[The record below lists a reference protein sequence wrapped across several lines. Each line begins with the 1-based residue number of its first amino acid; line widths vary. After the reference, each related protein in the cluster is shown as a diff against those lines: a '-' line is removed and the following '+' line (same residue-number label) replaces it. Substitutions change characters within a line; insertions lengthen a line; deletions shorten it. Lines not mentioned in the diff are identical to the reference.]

1 MLRVR
6 DVSKVYRVGFRGR
19 RVSAVQGLSFAIEQP
34 QIVGFA
40 GPNGAGKTTT
50 IKMILGL
57 LTPSSGEVLLNGRPA
72 FEPAARKGV
81 GYVSEQPYFYEQLTV
96 EETLNLSGGLLGLSR
111 AVMGGEC
118 ERVLS
123 LVELGH
129 TRARP
134 VRTLSKGM
142 QQRLSMAQA
151 LLGNPKL
158 LMLDEPMSGL
168 DPPSRRLFR
177 SLIRTLHQQGC
188 AIFFSTHV
196 LDDIVALCSRLVV
209 LSGGSCVFDGPV
221 EQILERGFEGTE
233 LSVAQLP
240 PELQQAMVAAGC
252 TVEQEGELFRIVAP
266 AGVAIGALQQMLAAR
281 GLFCRDAVCEQGCCG
296 SGRVGCG

>member
-1 MLRVR
+1 
-6 DVSKVYRVGFRGR
+6 
-19 RVSAVQGLSFAIEQP
+19 
-34 QIVGFA
+34 
-40 GPNGAGKTTT
+40 
-50 IKMILGL
+50 
-57 LTPSSGEVLLNGRPA
+57 
-72 FEPAARKGV
+72 V
-81 GYVSEQPYFYEQLTV
+81 GYVSEQPYFYDHLTV
-96 EETLNLSGGLLGLSR
+96 QETLNLSGGLLGLGR
-111 AVMGGEC
+111 AEMAGER

-129 TRARP
+129 TLARP

-151 LLGNPKL
+151 LLGKPKL
-158 LMLDEPMSGL
+158 LILDEPMSGL

-177 SLIRTLHQQGC
+177 TLIRTLHQQGC

-233 LSVAQLP
+233 LSVARLP
-240 PELQQAMVAAGC
+240 AALGQAMVAAGC

-266 AGVAIGALQQMLAAR
+266 PDVDSGLLQQMLAAQ
-281 GLFCRDAVCEQGCCG
+281 GIFCTSIVRRVRSLEETLYAGKSASGPQAQGAAAALVGQECG
-296 SGRVGCG
+296 G